1 MKAFVFDP
9 LWNTLITDELK
20 AQLASSGLEVVVTT
34 EVASLSANKELFDG
48 SDERIL
54 CINPDYVSWKVSADD
69 YEDIPN
75 LKGIFGL
82 ATSYHW
88 IDASYANANNIPI
101 CNIRNFST
109 QAVAEWAITMLFNLA
124 RQTPRLIKDGF
135 PLDFDKDFM
144 KYRGIEL
151 RGKTAG
157 IVGLGHNGEAIAERL
172 KGLGLNIVYW
182 SKNTRNDNY
191 TYSELEGIF
200 ATADVIVPAFAHNEE
215 TDAIITDELLGKM
228 KPSAIVVDII
238 ELKNKDKLVEM
249 VKAGKLFGYGF
260 EAEPKTFAE
269 YEGNIWSAPAYAWVT
284 DGSMN
289 NSMTKLV
296 ENMVNAVEG
305 NFPNRVNQ

>member
-1 MKAFVFDP
+1 MKEILYDYFTNIDISGHKGQAIRKGVKFGPRRPIEDY
-9 LWNTLITDELK
+9 LNGNIKISSLK
-20 AQLASSGLEVVVTT
+20 
-34 EVASLSANKELFDG
+34 
-48 SDERIL
+48 
-54 CINPDYVSWKVSADD
+54 
-69 YEDIPN
+69 
-75 LKGIFGL
+75 LKI
-82 ATSYHW
+82 
-88 IDASYANANNIPI
+88 
-101 CNIRNFST
+101 
-109 QAVAEWAITMLFNLA
+109 
-124 RQTPRLIKDGF
+124 RLIKDGF

-157 IVGLGHNGEAIAERL
+157 VVGLGHNGEAIAERM
-172 KGLGLNIVYW
+172 KGLGLNVVYW

-191 TYSELEGIF
+191 TYSELEDIF
-200 ATADVIVPAFAHNEE
+200 ANADVIVPAFAHNEE
-215 TDAIITDELLGKM
+215 TDAIISDELLGKM

-238 ELKNKDKLVEM
+238 ELKNKDKLIEM

-296 ENMVNAVEG
+296 ENMVNAVNG